1 MQCVYGLIIWPW
13 SFGGNAYCTTIKT
26 SDNPF
31 HMCGRI
37 YICNNT
43 QQPQPWYYGVKII
56 IRISPPQITHT
67 IVYWTVSFIAFG
79 IQYVLHEEG
88 KLGFWIFEGRVN
100 IILNPKIRLTCSNIC
115 GKRQHNS
122 QSYRHST
129 DLREIS
135 SNLRQSVHQLVTSSL
150 PQKLHFIFIC
160 EICYLICDEI
170 YRGKCNRIL
179 CNDCRSQRNNIQ
191 CHQLQGER
199 IAMNFAW
206 QDRN

>member
-1 MQCVYGLIIWPW
+1 M
-13 SFGGNAYCTTIKT
+13 
-26 SDNPF
+26 
-31 HMCGRI
+31 
-37 YICNNT
+37 
-43 QQPQPWYYGVKII
+43 
-56 IRISPPQITHT
+56 
-67 IVYWTVSFIAFG
+67 
-79 IQYVLHEEG
+79 
-88 KLGFWIFEGRVN
+88 FERVN
-100 IILNPKIRLTCSNIC
+100 IILNPKTWRKIRLTCLNICGKGQHNSQSKIRLTCSNIC

-135 SNLRQSVHQLVTSSL
+135 SNLQQSVHQLVTSSL

-191 CHQLQGER
+191 CYQFQGER
-199 IAMNFAW
+199 IVMNFAL